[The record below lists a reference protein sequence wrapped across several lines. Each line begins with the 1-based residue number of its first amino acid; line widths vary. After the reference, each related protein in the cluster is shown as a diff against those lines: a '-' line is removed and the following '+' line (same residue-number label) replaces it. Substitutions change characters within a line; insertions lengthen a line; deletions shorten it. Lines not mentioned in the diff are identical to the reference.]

1 LEVRTAERPFCAE
14 YCEKKAKTYINPNKG
29 SKVKSADWLRA
40 IKGRRID
47 LLKERMIFKLKGA
60 DKMRF
65 RGKNDCGVEN
75 RLVRTWRGV
84 E

>member
-1 LEVRTAERPFCAE
+1 VT
-14 YCEKKAKTYINPNKG
+14 
-29 SKVKSADWLRA
+29 SAGWLRA

-47 LLKERMIFKLKGA
+47 LLKEGMILKLKGR

-65 RGKNDCGVEN
+65 RGKYDCGGVEN
-75 RLVRTWRGV
+75 RLVRTWREV